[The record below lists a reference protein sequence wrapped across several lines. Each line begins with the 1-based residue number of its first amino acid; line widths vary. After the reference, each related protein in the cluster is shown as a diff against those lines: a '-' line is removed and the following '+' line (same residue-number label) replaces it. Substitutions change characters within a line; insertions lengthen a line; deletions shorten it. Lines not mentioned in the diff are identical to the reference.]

1 MKQYSLGTIPFPQ
14 AHTAENIAATLK
26 QQLSSI
32 LGDDDVGATWYP
44 VVTTDSAADIRA
56 ALRSLDGWSWMK
68 CCCHIIHNSVKEGY
82 AAVADDTSVL

>member
-1 MKQYSLGTIPFPQ
+1 MKEYSLGTIPFPQ

-68 CCCHIIHNSVKEGY
+68 CCCLQTFTFSSE
-82 AAVADDTSVL
+82 VAPTMPSMT